1 MGHDWIIDVLA
12 DLKRFANTHDL
23 PMLEAQLENTTL
35 VASAEIGRMVEN
47 TCHLTQGDSPGNR
60 RFSPS
65 TGAGRRA

>member
-35 VASAEIGRMVEN
+35 VASAEIGRMVED
-47 TCHLTQGDSPGNR
+47 TCHLTQGDGPGNR
-60 RFSPS
+60 QFSPS
-65 TGAGRRA
+65 IGAGRRA